1 MTAVRGILRRLPVLA
16 LLVSATTGS
25 FACGYHDAVGLNRA
39 ALNLAYPEALH
50 VHTAVW
56 MAQLQG
62 FIARTEQPA
71 PDDDRPEPLR
81 ALAAYRDT
89 VGQLGL
95 FRDRLGSRLG
105 ERAVP
110 DFTVVLIGPMLWTRF
125 EKPGEGLAMTPH
137 VTGPSPGD
145 VVVVTDKPV
154 IAALVEGTLTPREAG
169 NLGLLRFYGEP
180 EHVREVAALVDR
192 LSQTEISRR

>member
-1 MTAVRGILRRLPVLA
+1 MNRPKTLTA
-16 LLVSATTGS
+16 ATTLVAALW
-25 FACGYHDAVGLNRA
+25 FAPAAIACGYHDAVDLNRS
-39 ALNLAYPEALH
+39 ALNLAYPDALH

-62 FIARTEQPA
+62 FIERAEPPA
-71 PDDDRPEPLR
+71 PNDDRPEPLR
-81 ALAAYRDT
+81 VLAAYRDT

-105 ERAVP
+105 ERALP
-110 DFTVVLIGPMLWTRF
+110 AFTVVLIGPMLWTRF
-125 EKPGEGLAMTPH
+125 EEPGEGLAMTPH
-137 VTGPSPGD
+137 VKGPSPGD

-154 IAALVEGTLTPREAG
+154 IAALVEGMLTPREAAR
-169 NLGLLRFYGEP
+169 LGLLRFYGEP
-180 EHVREVAALVDR
+180 ERVREVAALVDR